1 MNHKAGIGLHNLVF
15 VRLEKNHTAAIAFI
29 DIQIDGAFFQI
40 VMKEY
45 IFGYE
50 QGRCGQRSASA
61 LRID

>member
-1 MNHKAGIGLHNLVF
+1 MGLHNMIL

-29 DIQIDGAFFQI
+29 DIQIDGAFLQI
-40 VMKEY
+40 VMKKY

-50 QGRCGQRSASA
+50 QGCCGQRSASA